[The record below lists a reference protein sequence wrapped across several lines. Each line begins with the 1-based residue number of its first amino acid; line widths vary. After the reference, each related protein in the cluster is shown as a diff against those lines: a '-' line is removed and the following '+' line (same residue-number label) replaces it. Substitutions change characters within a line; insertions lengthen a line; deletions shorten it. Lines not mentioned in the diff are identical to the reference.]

1 MELVAEDDEVL
12 RALGPSATHSPLFG
26 IVISLMRELVV
37 VVMVV
42 AVMVTPD
49 GGDRLAWL
57 RESSWLLAEVSLELT
72 VMALINLRL
81 KFSSLNEVSSVVDN
95 DDDGEEEELLCIVE
109 DGDDDDVAVLFVVVV
124 VILCCTRGDQ
134 VG

>member
-37 VVMVV
+37 VEVIIP
-42 AVMVTPD
+42 PD

-57 RESSWLLAEVSLELT
+57 RERSWLLAEVSLELA

>member
-1 MELVAEDDEVL
+1 MEFVAEDDEVL
-12 RALGPSATHSPLFG
+12 RALGPSSTLSPPFG

-42 AVMVTPD
+42 EVIIP

-57 RESSWLLAEVSLELT
+57 RESSWLLAEVSLELA

-109 DGDDDDVAVLFVVVV
+109 DGDDDVAVLFVVVV
-124 VILCCTRGDQ
+124 VILSCTRGDQ

>member
-37 VVMVV
+37 VEVI
-42 AVMVTPD
+42 TPD

-57 RESSWLLAEVSLELT
+57 RESSWLLAEVSLELA

-81 KFSSLNEVSSVVDN
+81 KFSSLNEVPSVVDN
-95 DDDGEEEELLCIVE
+95 DDDGEEEELLGIVE

-124 VILCCTRGDQ
+124 VILSCTRGDQ